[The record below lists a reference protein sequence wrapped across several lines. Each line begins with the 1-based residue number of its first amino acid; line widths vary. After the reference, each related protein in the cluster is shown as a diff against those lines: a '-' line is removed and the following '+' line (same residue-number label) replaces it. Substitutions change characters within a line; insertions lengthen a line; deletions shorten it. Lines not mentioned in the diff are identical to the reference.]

1 MAGSIDGNCLCLY
14 SQRALQHNQ
23 MEPFADLLIEI
34 NIARAI
40 YLIYEAGI
48 V

>member
-1 MAGSIDGNCLCLY
+1 
-14 SQRALQHNQ
+14 